1 MAVSLFSLPRVNRS
15 LDAWGVRS
23 LRSILTPRSERNR
36 SDLPLLT
43 VARERGVFVR
53 SDDDANH
60 NSIPEDLGNYKVARS
75 GDLVI
80 NKMKAWQ
87 GSLGLAPVD
96 GIVSPAYFVFEAD
109 FDVPRFG
116 EYLLRSK
123 PYVAKFGAASDG
135 VRIGQWDLD
144 IPRMRNIEVSLPQA
158 DEQAAI
164 VKYLAH
170 ANVRIDKAIA
180 AKRRLTALIKEQRD
194 YHEAELISE
203 AVSLAGRSVESGS
216 QWIGKV
222 PSHWAR
228 VRAKHLLADV
238 DERSTVGT
246 EEVLS
251 VSHLTGVTPR
261 STKEISMFE
270 AKSYIG
276 HKVCRPGDLVVNTMW
291 AWMGALGV
299 ASQAGI
305 VSPAYN
311 VYRPAASGTID
322 MDFLA
327 HLLKSRPYNYMLRAL
342 STGIRP
348 SRLRFYPD
356 QMLALP
362 LFVPPMNEQLAIN
375 QKIADTT
382 RDLEPV
388 IDRVRREISLLQ
400 EFRTRLVADVVTG
413 QVDVRAIAATLPD
426 APESFDNTGSAT
438 DDDLEEALSE
448 GEE

>member
-1 MAVSLFSLPRVNRS
+1 MTGSLFSPPRVDRS
-15 LDAWGVRS
+15 TDAWEARS
-23 LRSILTPRSERNR
+23 LRSILTPRSERNQP
-36 SDLPLLT
+36 DLPLLT

-53 SDDDANH
+53 SDDDVNH
-60 NSIPEDLGNYKVARS
+60 NSVPEDLGNYKVARS

-170 ANVRIDKAIA
+170 ANARIDKAIA
-180 AKRRLTALIKEQRD
+180 AKRRLIALLKEQGRAIV
-194 YHEAELISE
+194 EAAISRNTSGCERLGFHIDLTTGFPFRSEDFGSELDASRTRLLRGVNVGVGE
-203 AVSLAGRSVESGS
+203 MSWEDVVSVDADLAG
-216 QWIGKV
+216 
-222 PSHWAR
+222 
-228 VRAKHLLADV
+228 
-238 DERSTVGT
+238 STSSFRL
-246 EEVLS
+246 E
-251 VSHLTGVTPR
+251 
-261 STKEISMFE
+261 F
-270 AKSYIG
+270 
-276 HKVCRPGDLVVNTMW
+276 GDLVLGMDRPVVSSGVRVAQIDDDAVGSLLVQRVARLRPKATLNASYLMTMFQSVVFERYLEPIFTGISVPHLSPKQIRDFPIPLP
-291 AWMGALGV
+291 AVSDQRAIV
-299 ASQAGI
+299 AQIELETLNLEEA
-305 VSPAYN
+305 V
-311 VYRPAASGTID
+311 
-322 MDFLA
+322 
-327 HLLKSRPYNYMLRAL
+327 LRA
-342 STGIRP
+342 
-348 SRLRFYPD
+348 
-356 QMLALP
+356 Q
-362 LFVPPMNEQLAIN
+362 E
-375 QKIADTT
+375 
-382 RDLEPV
+382 
-388 IDRVRREISLLQ
+388 EISLLK

-426 APESFDNTGSAT
+426 ALESFDNTVSAT